1 MDVVSFSSR
10 GPSPGGRVKP
20 EMIARGTHIQGTA
33 STYPI
38 YNGSGVCDM
47 YRPSGQTTF
56 AASSG
61 TSHAVP
67 AVAGTVSLAYWWLQN
82 THGVTMPS
90 PALMK
95 AYLIAHPT
103 YLTGVS
109 ANDTL
114 PSNAQGYGMPNIAG
128 LFDDTE
134 KFVLNQSVTF
144 YSSGETWVWD
154 GAVADNSKPVRIVLA
169 YTDAPGAI
177 GTSPQVN
184 NLDLA
189 ADVDGTGYLGNVFS
203 GQWSVTGG
211 SADPFNNYEAIFLP
225 PGADGDIEITI
236 TGFNIAGDG
245 VPNSGDNTD
254 QDFALVCYNC
264 AQTPTFSLQVKPYAM
279 DVCAPDD
286 AVYIADV
293 GSILGFIDA
302 VTLSAGGNPAG
313 TTVNFSVNP
322 VTPSGSATMTIGNTG
337 AAAAGNYNIEVTGTS
352 TSIAKTTRVKLNL
365 FDAVPAKP
373 LLLSPADGATDQF
386 ILPTLTWTEVVGSYS
401 IEIATDTNF
410 NTLTES
416 ATGLT
421 VASYSP
427 STPLQKNATYYW
439 RVRATGICGAG
450 PWSDPWSFSTA
461 EFRLFVGTGG
471 FNGQVANP
479 AHMVDVLSDN
489 AVSVFSDFPVWGAT
503 ADHSNQRV
511 LLTSGT
517 ASPGDVDGSI
527 LYEWSPGVTGPS
539 SLGTITV
546 SGSALRIDGLAMVGE
561 DLYGIHQYSDTAGS
575 AGLYH
580 IDLPTLEAS
589 FEVGTTHAAIGGIDA
604 DPATG
609 TIYGSSNSLTQIV
622 EIDLVTG
629 EIPVADYPTGE
640 TDVDGLAVGGGKI
653 YLIPDD
659 SSPLEI
665 YVYDLA
671 SGSYEPSLTTPW
683 SASDAVSGGAY
694 LQEATFSLEVT
705 PGEVAVCAPNAAI
718 YTVNVG
724 SIVGFDDTVDL
735 AVSGQPAATTA
746 TFSVN
751 PVTPSGSST
760 LTISNTNGA
769 TPGDSILSV
778 SGTSTTGTQTRM
790 ASLAISGDL
799 PAAPT
804 LLAPADGATD
814 QPTRPTLTW
823 TEVQGSYF
831 VEIATDPGF
840 DNIVDSAAELTVASF
855 TPVAALDAYTVHYW
869 RVWAFNACGSGPPSS
884 ASFITGEHGVYA
896 IGLDGRSGPDDSWVL
911 ATGSYYDDFRA
922 ALGASGRTV
931 VALSSFEAPDL
942 AGLDALIVN
951 QPYDDSLLSSSEISA
966 IQSFVAAGGGL
977 LVHANGWGGGLG
989 SSNLNDLVA
998 PYGLTYSEYGTENSG
1013 HTISSFE
1020 THPATEGLRQVGV
1033 DYQRRFIVIA
1043 PPGVDLTPGCC
1054 DGADDFLAVVDGNL
1068 GGGSVAALSDS
1079 SMWQDDDAGSD
1090 RSLSFGD
1097 NALLLGKLISHIT
1110 TGSGQKVSIDDV
1122 TVTEGDTGTVDAV
1135 FTVSLSAASSQEV
1148 TVDYATADGTATA
1161 GSDYVAGA
1169 GALTFIVGDTEET
1182 ITVAVSGDLLD
1193 EPDET
1198 FLVNLAKPTN
1208 ATLSDGLGQGRIRN
1222 DDADEIFADG
1232 FETGDATAWSVTRD

>member
-1 MDVVSFSSR
+1 MIDELAADVFSDWTPILSYQNIIATVRLGDVEEIALRPDVFWIEERLERHLMDEVQAQIMAGNLSADQSGPDAPGYLPWLDGYGFSTDPYDYPIVDVTDDGIGNGTVNSGDPTLHVFGSLGNPSRLAYVANCTNSSSGGSPDGHGHINTSIAGGYDTTSGFPYMDPLGYQRGLGINPYGRFAGTRVFDPFFDSSACGGTDTGVIKSIQDNGALINTNSWGCSGCAGTYDDSSQAYDVGVRDADLTEPGNQEMIILFSAGNAGPSAGTVGTPGNGKNMITVGASENHRPSDEDGDWTDGCCTGPTGADNAMDIISFSSR
-10 GPSPGGRVKP
+10 GPSPGNRVKP
-20 EMIARGTHIQGTA
+20 EVIAPGTHIQGTA
-33 STYPI
+33 STHPSYD
-38 YNGSGVCDM
+38 GSGVCDM

-67 AVAGTVSLAYWWLQN
+67 AVAGTVSLAYWWLQ
-82 THGVTMPS
+82 TTLGVTAPS

-386 ILPTLTWTEVVGSYS
+386 IVPTLTWTEVVGSYS

-705 PGEVAVCAPNAAI
+705 PDEVAVCAPNAAI

-724 SIVGFDDTVDL
+724 SIVGFERH
-735 AVSGQPAATTA
+735 G
-746 TFSVN
+746 
-751 PVTPSGSST
+751 G
-760 LTISNTNGA
+760 
-769 TPGDSILSV
+769 PGRERP
-778 SGTSTTGTQTRM
+778 TRGHH
-790 ASLAISGDL
+790 GDL
-799 PAAPT
+799 QRQSRDSLWVEHTDHQQHKRCHTWRLHPLGQRHLDHRHPD
-804 LLAPADGATD
+804 ADG
-814 QPTRPTLTW
+814 
-823 TEVQGSYF
+823 
-831 VEIATDPGF
+831 
-840 DNIVDSAAELTVASF
+840 
-855 TPVAALDAYTVHYW
+855 
-869 RVWAFNACGSGPPSS
+869 
-884 ASFITGEHGVYA
+884 
-896 IGLDGRSGPDDSWVL
+896 
-911 ATGSYYDDFRA
+911 
-922 ALGASGRTV
+922 
-931 VALSSFEAPDL
+931 
-942 AGLDALIVN
+942 
-951 QPYDDSLLSSSEISA
+951 
-966 IQSFVAAGGGL
+966 
-977 LVHANGWGGGLG
+977 
-989 SSNLNDLVA
+989 
-998 PYGLTYSEYGTENSG
+998 
-1013 HTISSFE
+1013 
-1020 THPATEGLRQVGV
+1020 
-1033 DYQRRFIVIA
+1033 
-1043 PPGVDLTPGCC
+1043 
-1054 DGADDFLAVVDGNL
+1054 
-1068 GGGSVAALSDS
+1068 
-1079 SMWQDDDAGSD
+1079 
-1090 RSLSFGD
+1090 
-1097 NALLLGKLISHIT
+1097 
-1110 TGSGQKVSIDDV
+1110 
-1122 TVTEGDTGTVDAV
+1122 
-1135 FTVSLSAASSQEV
+1135 
-1148 TVDYATADGTATA
+1148 
-1161 GSDYVAGA
+1161 
-1169 GALTFIVGDTEET
+1169 
-1182 ITVAVSGDLLD
+1182 
-1193 EPDET
+1193 
-1198 FLVNLAKPTN
+1198 
-1208 ATLSDGLGQGRIRN
+1208 
-1222 DDADEIFADG
+1222 
-1232 FETGDATAWSVTRD
+1232 